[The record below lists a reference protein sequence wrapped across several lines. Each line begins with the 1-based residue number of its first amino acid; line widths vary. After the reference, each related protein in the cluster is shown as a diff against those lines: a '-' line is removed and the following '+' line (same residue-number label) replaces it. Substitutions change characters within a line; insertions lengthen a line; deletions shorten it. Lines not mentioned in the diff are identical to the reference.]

1 MPTRLLQAV
10 VCVLQLT
17 RNMSS
22 TIPSPAT
29 IPAPLAA
36 REPARRCVPC
46 RRATLTR
53 ARALVALASLSLAFG
68 CGSDRTHVDEGMSGA
83 AGQVGNA
90 GSSGNGGSGGSGTA
104 GNGGSAGSSGSGG
117 AGGGSNVP
125 DNCEQPS
132 DPFAWPAPASV
143 DVPEHVSLKT
153 QLELPD
159 DAFLSAP
166 EGDFL
171 EEVRWVKFVVPA
183 SDPSQIYFQD
193 AATYPFHYEFAR
205 DRIPAFQGMSRAE
218 FDAATLQNEGR
229 QAVLGAVLV
238 PGDSANHPEYGV
250 QLVSN
255 DDLHP
260 ELVASVLQTVA
271 AHVTAPG
278 GTSQYYFPSGTSA
291 TCIDG
296 KSADL
301 AARGVGIGGVDRWL
315 VGDACYAPGWAVGKL
330 VALPAAEVDAAYL
343 DGRLT
348 PDDILLLTDTAPAEL
363 PYVAGILTLEP
374 STPNA
379 HSAILARSYGV
390 PFAYVRDAD
399 ALAATE
405 ALAGKRVVLST
416 SAATGRDP
424 FDLYFGGCD
433 LRFIDVDALSNE
445 QLAELR
451 ALAAPPPVSL
461 TPRRAAGALTLP
473 ADGLVPADIDRVG
486 GKAANFGVL
495 RAAVP
500 ERTPSPA
507 LALTFDL
514 WDGFLDAP
522 APVAGGRNLRD
533 EIASRLASFSWPAD
547 LRALDAALDG
557 IQDLIKD
564 ATFPAALRSSVIDA
578 LGAFE
583 PTTRIRF
590 RSSTNV
596 EDSAT
601 FTGAGLYDSATGCLA
616 DDLDADEAGPS
627 RCNPDELEERG
638 VFRAIQR
645 VYASFYFRN
654 AYFER
659 ARRGVNEAQV
669 GMGVLVHYSVP
680 DPQELANG
688 VATLTLDGF
697 SSSAELVSQAGAVSV
712 TNPDGTALP
721 EEVRIDRYDGVDYPT
736 TLKSSSL
743 LPLGA
748 HVLEFEADY
757 TALMTLLNQ
766 VADEYVALTGTMP
779 PLSLDFEYKK
789 VAPGQLS
796 LRQVRPLPL
805 LDTARTVTPFFVGN
819 PEKLCIYGSERT
831 DAFAIHRLKTRIGID
846 GDDVRLTPE
855 QLAERLYTQARV
867 EYVAGAAPAVL
878 EGDMASL
885 PGATH
890 SVETSGDEATVLDGW
905 TAAGATW
912 ALRTRLTANAT
923 RSESPVRTPD
933 DFFFEIAATWAA
945 PVPFLDYSFE
955 EGVGFVAATRSEE
968 SAELWGY
975 CPEDITITADF
986 PHIERT
992 FSVPSGVAVQTSYWY
1007 PPAPRGATAGY
1018 TAPAIKWEQ
1027 TTISGLTIAPIVL
1040 TGYFSQTY
1048 APTHHNFG
1056 GQYIFDPR
1064 LEPGLSD
1071 ATRAELAAADVAYLV
1086 VIDQDADDEIWA
1098 LGIDGT
1104 LRRL

>member
-1 MPTRLLQAV
+1 MLGNVTI
-10 VCVLQLT
+10 
-17 RNMSS
+17 
-22 TIPSPAT
+22 IPSPASIT
-29 IPAPLAA
+29 APPRG
-36 REPARRCVPC
+36 REPDRRCVPSH
-46 RRATLTR
+46 RAALVR
-53 ARALVALASLSLAFG
+53 PGALVALASLAFAFG
-68 CGSDRTHVDEGMSGA
+68 CGGDRTEIDEGASGA
-83 AGQVGNA
+83 AGQVGGG
-90 GSSGNGGSGGSGTA
+90 GSSGNGGSAGSGTA
-104 GNGGSAGSSGSGG
+104 GVGSAGNGGSSGN
-117 AGGGSNVP
+117 GGGSNLP
-125 DNCEQPS
+125 DNCQLPS

-143 DVPEHVSLKT
+143 DVPEHESVKSA
-153 QLELPD
+153 LELPYD
-159 DAFLSAP
+159 VFLSLP
-166 EGDFL
+166 EGDFQQG
-171 EEVRWVKFVVPA
+171 VSWVKFIVPA

-193 AATYPFHYEFAR
+193 SATYPFHYEFAR
-205 DRIPAFQGMSRAE
+205 DRIPAFQGLSRAE
-218 FDAATLQNEGR
+218 FDAATLRNEGR

-238 PGDSANHPEYGV
+238 PSDSFNHPEYGV

-260 ELVASVLQTVA
+260 ELVEDVLATVA

-278 GTSQYYFPSGTSA
+278 GTSEYYFPSGTSA
-291 TCIDG
+291 TCIDS

-301 AARGVGIGGVDRWL
+301 AARGVAIGGVDRWL
-315 VGDACYAPGWAVGKL
+315 VGDACYSPGWAVGKL

-363 PYVAGILTLEP
+363 PFVAGILTLQP

-405 ALAGKRVVLST
+405 RLAGKRVVLST
-416 SAATGRDP
+416 SAAKGRDP

-433 LRFIDVDALSNE
+433 LRFIDVDGLSNDK
-445 QLAELR
+445 LAELR
-451 ALAAPPPVSL
+451 ALSAPPSVSV
-461 TPRRAAGALTLP
+461 TPKRAAGALTLP

-495 RAAVP
+495 RAAAP

-533 EIASRLASFSWPAD
+533 EIASRLSGHSWPTD
-547 LRALDAALDG
+547 LRALDATLEG
-557 IQDLIKD
+557 IQELIED
-564 ATFPAALRSSVIDA
+564 ATFPAALRTSVLEA
-578 LGAFE
+578 LGGFE

-596 EDSAT
+596 EDSTT

-616 DDLDADEAGPS
+616 DDLDADAAGPS
-627 RCNPDELEERG
+627 LCNPDELAERG
-638 VFRAIQR
+638 VLRAIQR

-721 EEVRIDRYDGVDYPT
+721 EEVRVDRYEEDYVS
-736 TLKSSSL
+736 TLKTSSL

-748 HVLEFEADY
+748 HVLSYEDDY
-757 TALMTLLNQ
+757 KALMALFSQ
-766 VADEYVALTGTMP
+766 VADEYMEVTGKTP
-779 PLSLDFEYKK
+779 PLALDFEYKK
-789 VAPGQLS
+789 VAPGELS

-805 LDTARTVTPFFVGN
+805 PSTTADVTPFFVGN
-819 PEKLCIYGSERT
+819 PEKLCIYGSEYT
-831 DAFAIHRLKTRIGID
+831 DAFAAHRLKTRIAIE
-846 GDDVRLTPE
+846 GDSVRLTPA

-867 EYVAGAAPAVL
+867 EYVAGAAPALL
-878 EGDMASL
+878 EGDIAGL

-890 SVETSGDEATVLDGW
+890 SVETSENEATVLDGW
-905 TAAGATW
+905 TAAGAAWT
-912 ALRTRLTANAT
+912 LRTRLTANAT
-923 RSESPVRTPD
+923 RSESPVLTPD
-933 DFFFEIAATWAA
+933 DFFFEVAATWAA
-945 PVPFLDYSFE
+945 PVPFLDYSIE
-955 EGVGFVAATRSEE
+955 EPVGFVAGTRSEE
-968 SAELWGY
+968 FAHLWGY
-975 CPEDITITADF
+975 CPEDIAITAEF
-986 PHIERT
+986 PRIERT
-992 FSVPSGVAVQTSYWY
+992 YSVPGGVAVKAAYWY
-1007 PPAPRGATAGY
+1007 PPPPRGATAGY

-1027 TTISGLTIAPIVL
+1027 TTISGLTTAPIVL

-1064 LEPGLSD
+1064 LEPGLSE
-1071 ATRAELAAADVAYLV
+1071 ATRAELEAANVAYLV
-1086 VIDQDADDEIWA
+1086 VVDQDTGDVIDDEIWA
-1098 LGIDGT
+1098 LGVDGN
-1104 LRRL
+1104 LRKL

>member
-1 MPTRLLQAV
+1 
-10 VCVLQLT
+10 
-17 RNMSS
+17 MSS
-22 TIPSPAT
+22 TTPSPAST
-29 IPAPLAA
+29 PAPPAG
-36 REPARRCVPC
+36 REPDRRCAPL
-46 RRATLTR
+46 RRAPLPQ
-53 ARALVALASLSLAFG
+53 AGALVALASLALSFG
-68 CGSDRTHVDEGMSGA
+68 CGGDDTKIDDGASGA
-83 AGQVGNA
+83 AGQVGGG
-90 GSSGNGGSGGSGTA
+90 GSSGNGGSSGSGTA
-104 GNGGSAGSSGSGG
+104 GNAGSGGSSG
-117 AGGGSNVP
+117 AGGGGDVP
-125 DNCEQPS
+125 ANCQLPS
-132 DPFAWPAPASV
+132 DPFEWPAPASV
-143 DVPEHVSLKT
+143 DVPEHESVKT
-153 QLELPD
+153 AIELPID
-159 DAFLSAP
+159 SFLSLP
-166 EGDFL
+166 QGDFL
-171 EEVRWVKFVVPA
+171 DGVSWVKFIVPA
-183 SDPSQIYFQD
+183 SDPSQIFFQD
-193 AATYPFHYEFAR
+193 SAAYPFHYEFAR
-205 DRIPAFQGMSRAE
+205 DRIPTFAGMSRAE
-218 FDAATLQNEGR
+218 FDAASLRNEGR

-238 PGDSANHPEYGV
+238 PSDSISHKEYGV

-260 ELVASVLQTVA
+260 QLVETILDTVA
-271 AHVTAPG
+271 AHVTAPE
-278 GTSQYYFPSGTSA
+278 GTSEYYFPSGTSA
-291 TCIDG
+291 TCIDS

-301 AARGVGIGGVDRWL
+301 AARGVALGGVDRWL

-363 PYVAGILTLEP
+363 PFVAGILTLEP

-416 SAATGRDP
+416 SDAAGRDP
-424 FDLYFGGCD
+424 FNLYFGDCD
-433 LRFIDVDALSNE
+433 LRFIDVDALSDE

-451 ALAAPPPVSL
+451 ALAAPPPVSV
-461 TPRRAAGALTLP
+461 TPKRVAAALTLP

-495 RAAVP
+495 RAAAP

-533 EIASRLASFSWPAD
+533 EIASRLSGNSWPTD
-547 LRALDAALDG
+547 LRALDATLEG
-557 IQDLIKD
+557 IQELIKD
-564 ATFPAALRSSVIDA
+564 ATFPTALRTSVLEA
-578 LGAFE
+578 LAGFE

-596 EDSAT
+596 EDSET

-616 DDLDADEAGPS
+616 DDLDADQAGPS
-627 RCNPDELEERG
+627 LCNPDELEERG
-638 VFRAIQR
+638 VIRAIQR

-680 DPQELANG
+680 DAQELANG
-688 VATLTLDGF
+688 VATLTLSE
-697 SSSAELVSQAGAVSV
+697 SSTWAELVSQAGAVSV

-721 EEVRIDRYDGVDYPT
+721 EEVRVDRYEQDYVST
-736 TLKSSSL
+736 QKTSSL

-748 HVLEFEADY
+748 HVLEYEGDY
-757 TALMTLLNQ
+757 TALMALFTQ
-766 VADEYVALTGTMP
+766 VADAYAEVTGKTP
-779 PLSLDFEYKK
+779 PFALDFEYKK
-789 VAPGQLS
+789 VAPGELS

-805 LDTARTVTPFFVGN
+805 PSTTPDVPPFFVGN
-819 PEKLCIYGSERT
+819 PENLCIYGSERT
-831 DAFAIHRLKTRIGID
+831 DAFATHRLKTRIAIQG
-846 GDDVRLTPE
+846 GNVRLTPA

-878 EGDMASL
+878 EGDPATL
-885 PGATH
+885 PGAAH
-890 SVETSGDEATVLDGW
+890 SVETSGDQATVLDGW
-905 TAAGATW
+905 TAGGAAW
-912 ALRTRLTANAT
+912 SLRTRLPANVT

-933 DFFFEIAATWAA
+933 DFFFELAATWAA

-955 EGVGFVAATRSEE
+955 EGVGFVPGTRSEE
-968 SAELWGY
+968 FVELWGY

-986 PHIERT
+986 PRIERT
-992 FSVPSGVAVQTSYWY
+992 FSVPGGVAVQTSYWY
-1007 PPAPRGATAGY
+1007 PPEPRGPTAGY

-1027 TTISGLTIAPIVL
+1027 TTISGLTTAPIVL
-1040 TGYFSQTY
+1040 TGYYSQTY

-1071 ATRAELAAADVAYLV
+1071 ATRAELEAANVAYLV
-1086 VIDQDADDEIWA
+1086 VVDQDADDEIWA
-1098 LGIDGT
+1098 LGVDGN
-1104 LRRL
+1104 LREL